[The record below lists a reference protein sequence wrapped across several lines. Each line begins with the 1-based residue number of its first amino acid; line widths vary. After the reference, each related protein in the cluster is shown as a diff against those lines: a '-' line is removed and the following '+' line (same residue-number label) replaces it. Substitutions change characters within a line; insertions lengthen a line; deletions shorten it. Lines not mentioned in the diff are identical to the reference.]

1 MRWLDGIINSV
12 DISLS
17 KLQELVLDR
26 GAWRAALH
34 GVTKSQ
40 TRLSVNWVI
49 PPQIRRGNCIKSKL
63 CIYEAYFSFHL
74 LLPSTLW
81 SCKHLGPMVKG
92 ASLDSATVMTVK
104 VIDLSVIHWVP
115 FSKSYYLL
123 IHSVSPNGVPLPMC
137 KLPRESEESRRR
149 TNSITYSFGVLTML
163 VIKERE
169 REKKRKT
176 QNTSVYF
183 EFSSNMSAEDAL
195 DVDWRPWSMSGPI
208 WLKVGKGKNSVFQ
221 TVGIHVSRDC
231 GMNYTFREYHR
242 GQWNNLGHHPS
253 VILYGILLI
262 PRIYASGNSAHW
274 LGNKDFYP
282 APWL

>member
-34 GVTKSQ
+34 GVTKSR

-49 PPQIRRGNCIKSKL
+49 PPQIRRGNCIKSKV

-123 IHSVSPNGVPLPMC
+123 MHSVSPNGVPLPMC
-137 KLPRESEESRRR
+137 KLPWESEESRRR

-169 REKKRKT
+169 REKKKKEKHKIPQSISSLAATCLQKMRYMWTDDLGPCLDLFGWRFLGKART
-176 QNTSVYF
+176 VCSKQYEYMCPGTVEWITPLGSITEASEITS
-183 EFSSNMSAEDAL
+183 DTIL
-195 DVDWRPWSMSGPI
+195 
-208 WLKVGKGKNSVFQ
+208 
-221 TVGIHVSRDC
+221 
-231 GMNYTFREYHR
+231 
-242 GQWNNLGHHPS
+242 QW
-253 VILYGILLI
+253 
-262 PRIYASGNSAHW
+262 
-274 LGNKDFYP
+274 FYMGYY
-282 APWL
+282 